1 MEIRSLLI
9 RLGIHG
15 WGESTELDGIAIF
28 AADRLKPREVILSLP
43 TRKLAEA
50 CNNNERNDGP
60 HASLDLM
67 IQTMHRATN
76 PAAANTRRWFTEA
89 NQMLRASNTG

>member
-15 WGESTELDGIAIF
+15 WGEPTDLDGIAIF
-28 AADRLKPREVILSLP
+28 ATDRLKPREVILSLP
-43 TRKLAEA
+43 TRRLAEA
-50 CNNNERNDGP
+50 CNNNERTDGP

-67 IQTMHRATN
+67 IQTMHLATN
-76 PAAANTRRWFTEA
+76 PGAENTRKWFHEA
-89 NQMLRASNTG
+89 NRLLEVR

>member
-15 WGESTELDGIAIF
+15 WGESHDLDGIAIF
-28 AADRLKPREVILSLP
+28 AADRLKPREVILTLP
-43 TRKLAEA
+43 TRRLAEA
-50 CNNNERNDGP
+50 CNNTDRTDGP

-76 PAAANTRRWFTEA
+76 PAADNTRKWFHEA
-89 NQMLRASNTG
+89 NRMLSAR